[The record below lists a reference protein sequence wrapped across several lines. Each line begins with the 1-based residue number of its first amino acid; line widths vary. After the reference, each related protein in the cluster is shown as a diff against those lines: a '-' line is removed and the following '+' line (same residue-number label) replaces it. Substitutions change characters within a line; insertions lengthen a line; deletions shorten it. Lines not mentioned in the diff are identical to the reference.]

1 MSFQTEGQVEF
12 ECNFK
17 KNKSKFEKKK
27 VCESFWMIY

>member
-17 KNKSKFEKKK
+17 NILYVPEFVDLFE
-27 VCESFWMIY
+27 